1 LKTPFYQEGAI
12 EADPYQGKPSP
23 MTLIFLLQEQ
33 LPYLPLT
40 IWKPQGPDL
49 QGTYDPTG
57 TATVKS
63 QATTTTALVIPTM
76 ITSTMGTTQEI
87 YIMIATATIMIAQ
100 ARICKAADTFDLE
113 TYHMIIMT
121 IFYLLIMMI
130 PTITTTGRAMMQ
142 TLPTK
147 VPATTTIIM
156 RRQMSH

>member
-1 LKTPFYQEGAI
+1 
-12 EADPYQGKPSP
+12 
-23 MTLIFLLQEQ
+23 
-33 LPYLPLT
+33 
-40 IWKPQGPDL
+40 
-49 QGTYDPTG
+49 
-57 TATVKS
+57 
-63 QATTTTALVIPTM
+63 M

-87 YIMIATATIMIAQ
+87 FIMIATATIMIAQ

-130 PTITTTGRAMMQ
+130 PTTSQAMMQ

-147 VPATTTIIM
+147 VPETTTIIM